1 MNLQHKIT
9 VPAPREKVWEF
20 LLDIPRVGKCIP
32 GVERVEPLGDNKY
45 KGVVKQRVGPIGVTL
60 EGTMTIVEA
69 DAQAGRAAMTAEG
82 SDKRIGGAVRAKMT
96 MSVRELSPNET
107 ELTVD
112 TDANIGGRLGE
123 FGGAVIKKKADQTM
137 EQFAKN
143 ISAQVGAGT

>member
-1 MNLQHKIT
+1 MNFHHT
-9 VPAPREKVWEF
+9 VVIPAPRAKVWEF

-32 GVERVEPLGDNKY
+32 GVEKVEPLGDNKY
-45 KGVVKQRVGPIGVTL
+45 KGTVKQRVGPIGVTL
-60 EGTMTIVEA
+60 DGTMTVVET
-69 DAQAGRAAMTAEG
+69 DEQAGRAAMTAEG
-82 SDKRIGGAVRAKMT
+82 ADKRIGGAVRAKMT
-96 MSVRELSPNET
+96 MSVKEVSPSET

-143 ISAQVGAGT
+143 VSAQVGAG